1 MKLERYEQI
10 QQGGGFIA
18 KTLRRHVENVATRQY
33 RKMVL
38 NAELPVN
45 QSVDDTTAVVRRLVS
60 SYIVEVLPDEVD
72 YKNIGLFT

>member
-1 MKLERYEQI
+1 MELERYEKI
-10 QQGGGFIA
+10 QKVGGFVA
-18 KTLRRHVENVATRQY
+18 KTLRRHVENVAARQY

-45 QSVDDTTAVVRRLVS
+45 QSVDDTTVVVRRLIS

-72 YKNIGLFT
+72 YKNIGLFD